1 MFLSAK
7 QPVYQYGIEQ
17 VTKYIDGDTIDVVI
31 DLGFGIYV
39 NKRIRLYGIDTPE
52 IRTRDKEEK
61 KRGKESLRRLK
72 ELCTCHEGD
81 KLVLLSHGIGKYGR
95 VLGELFNKDC
105 SVNKMLLIEGFA
117 DVYEE

>member
-7 QPVYQYGIEQ
+7 QPVYQYGIEC

-31 DLGFGIYV
+31 DLGFGIHV
-39 NKRIRLYGIDTPE
+39 KKRIRLYGIDTPE
-52 IRTRDKEEK
+52 TRTRDLEEK
-61 KRGKESLRRLK
+61 KRGKEALTRLK
-72 ELCTCHEGD
+72 ELCETTDGN

-95 VLGELFNKDC
+95 VLGELFNNDC
-105 SVNKMLLIEGFA
+105 SINKMLLIEGFA